1 MQNIT
6 TIKSTKMQLKHH
18 LLILVFG
25 GFVFLEQGCVSEKS
39 LRPENLDPLTSIN
52 IEEGDIKITFAN
64 NEAFGKTHLA
74 GYNGI
79 SELYHTAQ
87 DSTLFE
93 PRYAGFNL
101 EHIYGGDSLAERFE
115 PRTNP
120 MELFMNDN
128 KEVSLYQAP
137 TPFSQFEMLT
147 TFKIVPPHYV
157 DVTFRCV
164 VHSDD
169 FFKHGYAGLFFASYI
184 LAPSDKHIYFKGF
197 ENDESTSKWI
207 SAYSKKHGEEST
219 HVGVNDNP
227 DNFYFAPDFNVV
239 LAHNFSAYKYELP
252 VYYGRF
258 HNMISAFM
266 FDTPE
271 VIRFSQSPTGGG
283 PDNPAWDF
291 QFIIPEV
298 KKGKEYSFRARIVYK
313 PFIDNEDILN
323 EYNQWV
329 KEELK

>member
-1 MQNIT
+1 
-6 TIKSTKMQLKHH
+6 MQLKHY

-39 LRPENLDPLTSIN
+39 LRPENLGAFTSIG
-52 IEEGDIKITFAN
+52 IDEGDINITFAN
-64 NEAFGKTHLA
+64 NEASGKTHLA

-79 SELYHTAQ
+79 AELYHTAQ

-115 PRTNP
+115 PRTSP
-120 MELFMNDN
+120 MELFMHNGN
-128 KEVSLYQAP
+128 EVSLYQAP

-147 TFKIVPPHYV
+147 TFKIVAPHYI

-164 VHSDD
+164 VHSDN
-169 FFKHGYAGLFFASYI
+169 FFKHDYAGLFFASYI

-197 ENDESTSKWI
+197 ENDQSTSKWI

-219 HVGVNDNP
+219 HVGVNDDP

-239 LAHNFSAYKYELP
+239 LANNFSTYKYELP

-258 HNMISAFM
+258 HNMVSAFM

-298 KKGKEYSFRARIVYK
+298 KKEKEYSFRARIVYK